1 MKKILVALIALG
13 MTSAMA
19 NHHGNHHHKGHG
31 HTHSD
36 IKHMVTFANFMDAG
50 NSATFDLSF
59 NDSDTDNDKSS
70 NVALNYTY
78 AINNSWMAGVSYSNA
93 KMKEDKSSTVGVHGY
108 YNLDGKAIDTCYVG
122 LHYDMT
128 DLEGDDNEATTIG
141 LEYGH
146 RFNVG
151 SWMGMHLAFSP
162 SVNYSVTTTENGTE
176 DVESSALAW
185 NFVKFDVLF

>member
-31 HTHSD
+31 HKHSD
-36 IKHMVTFANFMDAG
+36 IKHMITFSGFE
-50 NSATFDLSF
+50 
-59 NDSDTDNDKSS
+59 NDSAENRSFDISFIDSDNASSS
-70 NVALNYTY
+70 NIALNYTY
-78 AINNSWMAGVSYSNA
+78 AINGSWMAGLSYSNA
-93 KMKEDKSSTVGVHGY
+93 KTENNKSSTIGLHGY

-122 LHYDMT
+122 LHYNMT
-128 DLEGDDNEATTIG
+128 DLEGDDSESSTIG

-162 SVNYSVTTTENGTE
+162 SVNYSIVTTENGTE

>member
-1 MKKILVALIALG
+1 MKKFLVAIIALG

-36 IKHMVTFANFMDAG
+36 IKHMVTFGNFGDAG

-59 NDSDTDNDKSS
+59 NDSDTDADKSS

-78 AINNSWMAGVSYSNA
+78 AINNSFMAGLFYSNA
-93 KMKEDKSSTVGVHGY
+93 KMQANKSSTIGLHGY
-108 YNLDGKAIDTCYVG
+108 YNLDGKAIDTCYIG

-128 DLEGDDNEATTIG
+128 NLSGDLDQTQIS

-162 SVNYSVTTTENGTE
+162 SVSYAVTTTETTSG
-176 DVESSALAW
+176 DVDSSALAW
-185 NFVKFDVLF
+185 NFIKFDVLF